1 MVTIYSI
8 PSCPYCNEL
17 KEILTERNIKFRDVD
32 VNLPEN
38 EKEFDRI
45 YAVTKSDD
53 VPTVMV
59 YNQLLVPERSFKT
72 IEECADLIV
81 RFLTENV

>member
-17 KEILTERNIKFRDVD
+17 KDILTERNIKFNDVD

-38 EKEFDRI
+38 EKEFDKI

-53 VPTVMV
+53 VPTVRV